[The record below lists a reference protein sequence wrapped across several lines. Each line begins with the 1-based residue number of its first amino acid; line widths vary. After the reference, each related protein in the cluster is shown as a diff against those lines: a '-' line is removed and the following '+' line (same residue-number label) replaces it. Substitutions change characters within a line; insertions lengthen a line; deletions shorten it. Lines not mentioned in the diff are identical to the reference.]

1 MDALE
6 KREKYMRKPYKY
18 ISKTSPIMSDCHYS
32 ESKQYHS
39 VQFNSVTQSC
49 PTHCD
54 PMDRSTPGFPVHH
67 QLPEPAQTHVHRIG
81 DAINHLIICR
91 PLVLLPSVFPSIR
104 VFSNESVFRY
114 RVAKVLEFQLQ
125 HQSFQSTFRT
135 DFL

>member
-1 MDALE
+1 MEKNEAL
-6 KREKYMRKPYKY
+6 
-18 ISKTSPIMSDCHYS
+18 S
-32 ESKQYHS
+32 ERSC
-39 VQFNSVTQSC
+39 FNSVVRAPPSGTIYKRTVQSVQSLSRVGLW
-49 PTHCD
+49 D
-54 PMDRSTPGFPVHH
+54 PMDCRTAGFPVHH

-114 RVAKVLEFQLQ
+114 QVAKVLEFQLQ

>member
-1 MDALE
+1 MEKNEALP
-6 KREKYMRKPYKY
+6 KRGAVSIVSLERHLVELYTNEPF
-18 ISKTSPIMSDCHYS
+18 S
-32 ESKQYHS
+32 
-39 VQFNSVTQSC
+39 QFSLSRVGLW
-49 PTHCD
+49 D
-54 PMDRSTPGFPVHH
+54 PMDCSTAGFPVHH

-91 PLVLLPSVFPSIR
+91 PLVLLPSIFPSIR

-135 DFL
+135 DFF